1 MPVLLRSR
9 VESFFLL
16 TNFLQA
22 QLGTQKMGNQN
33 QTVGKIEIQI
43 ETLLF
48 VLYYLNRTCIIVILQ
63 TYPSKDGQKNMV
75 KA

>member
-1 MPVLLRSR
+1 MYVLLRSR
-9 VESFFLL
+9 VESFFLF
-16 TNFLQA
+16 TNFLRA

-33 QTVGKIEIQI
+33 QIVGKIEIQI

-63 TYPSKDGQKNMV
+63 TNPSKDAQKNMV

>member
-1 MPVLLRSR
+1 MYVLLRSR

-16 TNFLQA
+16 TNFLRA

-33 QTVGKIEIQI
+33 QIVGKI

-63 TYPSKDGQKNMV
+63 TYPSKDAQKNMV

>member
-1 MPVLLRSR
+1 MYVLLRSR

-16 TNFLQA
+16 TNFLRA

-33 QTVGKIEIQI
+33 QIVGKIEIQI

-63 TYPSKDGQKNMV
+63 TYPSKDAQKNMV